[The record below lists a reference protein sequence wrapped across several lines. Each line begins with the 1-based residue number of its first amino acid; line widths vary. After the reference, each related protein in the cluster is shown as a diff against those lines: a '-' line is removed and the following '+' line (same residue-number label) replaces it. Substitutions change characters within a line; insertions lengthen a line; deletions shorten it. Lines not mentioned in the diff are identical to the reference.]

1 MLLYTSPCE
10 CPFNVPLSG
19 ETFSSG
25 PYRQLLKVPHPGVN
39 LVFIIRSSFESLIQ
53 KNEAG
58 KSNVSRIT
66 LYYSFKIFEIT
77 FQKDS
82 LKVIL
87 FSSSGQSTSYAVD
100 TTDSPL
106 LLPLELQLLL
116 AWNFSSVG
124 RVGYLSKEVLHGW
137 RVSTGPHCRTHKSA
151 IPTYGGSFYV
161 SGKLPIYPSPKPTL
175 TLSSYLEQN
184 VGLGDA
190 VARKRKMI
198 PYG

>member
-10 CPFNVPLSG
+10 RPFNVPLSG

-25 PYRQLLKVPHPGVN
+25 PYRQLLEVPHPGVN
-39 LVFIIRSSFESLIQ
+39 FVFIIRSSFESLIQ

-106 LLPLELQLLL
+106 LLPLELQPLL

-124 RVGYLSKEVLHGW
+124 RVGYLSKEVLHG
-137 RVSTGPHCRTHKSA
+137 
-151 IPTYGGSFYV
+151 
-161 SGKLPIYPSPKPTL
+161 
-175 TLSSYLEQN
+175 
-184 VGLGDA
+184 
-190 VARKRKMI
+190 
-198 PYG
+198 